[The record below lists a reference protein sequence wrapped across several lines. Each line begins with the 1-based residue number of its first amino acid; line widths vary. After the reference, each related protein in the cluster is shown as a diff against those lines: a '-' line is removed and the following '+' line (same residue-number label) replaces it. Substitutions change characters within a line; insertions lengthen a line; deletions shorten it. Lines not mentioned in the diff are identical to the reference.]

1 MPEEE
6 FLTLTKGS
14 RYRIVSIE
22 TREKAMV
29 SHGTFK
35 GFASIGPDEAISIE
49 LDESHQ
55 GQSGKI
61 RLVPIHMVLAV
72 DIVDQV
78 KEEKKAV
85 KVPEKMFG

>member
-1 MPEEE
+1 MPEDEAI
-6 FLTLTKGS
+6 TLTKGS

-29 SHGTFK
+29 SHGTFR
-35 GFASIGPDEAISIE
+35 GYATIGQDEAVNLE

-55 GQSGKI
+55 SQSGKT
-61 RLVPIHMVLAV
+61 RLIPNHMILAV

-78 KEEKKAV
+78 KETKEKA